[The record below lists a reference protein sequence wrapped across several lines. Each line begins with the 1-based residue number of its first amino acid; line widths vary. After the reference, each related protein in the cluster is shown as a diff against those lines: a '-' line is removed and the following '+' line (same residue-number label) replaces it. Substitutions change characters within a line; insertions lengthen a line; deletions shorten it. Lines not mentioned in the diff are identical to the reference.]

1 MKTRVSALEISR
13 EGLGT
18 PTRKR
23 KSAGAQCELGQNQIM
38 RFYFSVV
45 LASLVIFI
53 IDPGLDLTVSALFY
67 RPEVGFIYRDLAWV
81 RWSYSL
87 FAWLQFPILGLLA
100 VGFIAGFF
108 NPQWLVRRKAL
119 WFLLLSL
126 LLGPGLAVNEGL
138 KNHWG
143 RARPVHITEF
153 GGAALYSPPWKVS
166 DQCQNNCSMSSG
178 HAALGFFPMALAWVI
193 RRQRRFWLTAGLISG
208 GVVGLGRILQ
218 GGHFLSDVLVSA
230 AVVWLVCAALARFMF
245 KPASKDPEDAVWG

>member
-1 MKTRVSALEISR
+1 
-13 EGLGT
+13 
-18 PTRKR
+18 
-23 KSAGAQCELGQNQIM
+23 M

-45 LASLVIFI
+45 LLGVAIYV

-67 RPEVGFIYRDLAWV
+67 RPEAGFIYKDLAWV

-100 VGFIAGFF
+100 VGFIAGYFS
-108 NPQWLVRRKAL
+108 PSWRSRRQAL
-119 WFLLLSL
+119 WFLVLSL

-143 RARPVHITEF
+143 RARPAHITEF
-153 GGAALYSPPWKVS
+153 GGTALYSPPWKVS
-166 DQCQNNCSMSSG
+166 DQCENNCSMSSG

-193 RRQRRFWLTAGLISG
+193 RRYRRFWLTAGLISG
-208 GVVGLGRILQ
+208 SVVGMGRILQ

-230 AVVWLVCAALARFMF
+230 AVVWLVCACLARFMLPQAYQSPQDSA
-245 KPASKDPEDAVWG
+245 PA

>member
-1 MKTRVSALEISR
+1 
-13 EGLGT
+13 
-18 PTRKR
+18 
-23 KSAGAQCELGQNQIM
+23 M

-138 KNHWG
+138 KKY
-143 RARPVHITEF
+143 P
-153 GGAALYSPPWKVS
+153 
-166 DQCQNNCSMSSG
+166 DQ
-178 HAALGFFPMALAWVI
+178 I
-193 RRQRRFWLTAGLISG
+193 ELTAESL
-208 GVVGLGRILQ
+208 ILQ
-218 GGHFLSDVLVSA
+218 DFSTNA
-230 AVVWLVCAALARFMF
+230 AVNETTAH
-245 KPASKDPEDAVWG
+245 